1 MIFFPREE
9 RCILSNNEWVKMHMD
24 YTFKD
29 FIELYRTLNSAEWI
43 TVFEENPVKDYQ
55 NDIFTFCAM
64 FKATQEELKEY
75 LSKFDWGFAQDS
87 FGESTFIQYGNADI
101 EYLSGQQRD
110 CFEYLIA
117 IRYFD
122 KYPTIYEINPKL
134 VWYGNLCRV
143 GVEYKHPK
151 TDEVM
156 IKASEHKVEIRSSY
170 LKDFLSAN
178 KSYLAVVFD
187 HRRYF
192 RKDEIQGKKVNE
204 VYSGNNYYAYWCMNK
219 LDRFSELSKTYDYYA
234 SIIGKVIILPYARPR
249 HEDYRYFFKDEQYEK
264 FVIATDENGD
274 EVEFECNPTSLNN
287 NFESH
292 PGNPHFLTP
301 TYFDIKV
308 LDKYKA
314 DPRNYEIQDS
324 EIYYLRDWSIPFCI
338 NEEGK
343 VVVWLGDL
351 GRIPHK
357 EQQYWKAFNE
367 TPKGKME
374 QKFFAR
380 QILNLW
386 TDASRLESRFI
397 HSLQIA
403 NQYTIK
409 KYNDVIFSE
418 LSESDTEIYRSFVL
432 PTNLSIPEYQQF
444 LMKLC
449 KLTAESINTKLFKFV
464 MGDKYDGNK
473 GSIAQLDDFLKY
485 IGLDSAGI
493 IYLSIKKAYD
503 SRNKLAGHRASMK
516 EYNKVWKRNADFEA
530 NTMED
535 AKELLNGITAA
546 IHNVFDKVKE
556 AED

>member
-1 MIFFPREE
+1 
-9 RCILSNNEWVKMHMD
+9 MD

-29 FIELYRTLNSAEWI
+29 FIELYKTLDGDEWI
-43 TVFEENPVKDYQ
+43 TVFEENPTKNYE

-64 FKATQEELKEY
+64 FRATSEELEEY
-75 LSKFDWGFAQDS
+75 LSKYDWGFGTDS
-87 FGESTFIQYGNADI
+87 FGKSTFIQYGNSDI
-101 EYLSGQQRD
+101 EYVSGQQKEN
-110 CFEYLIA
+110 FEYLIA
-117 IRYFD
+117 IRDFD

-134 VWYGNLCRV
+134 VWYDNLCRV
-143 GVEYKHPK
+143 GHEYKNPK
-151 TDEVM
+151 SDEVE
-156 IKASEHKVEIRSSY
+156 IKAGEHKVEIRASY

-178 KSYLAVVFD
+178 ESYLAVVFD

-192 RKDEIQGKKVNE
+192 GNDVITDKKDYE

-219 LDRFSELSKTYDYYA
+219 IDRMSELSKSYDYCS
-234 SIIGKVIILPYARPR
+234 SIIGKVIISPYAKPR
-249 HEDYRYFFKDEQYEK
+249 HEDYKYFFKDERYEK
-264 FVIATDENGD
+264 FVINTDENG
-274 EVEFECNPTSLNN
+274 EEIEFECNPSSLDN
-287 NFESH
+287 NFGAN
-292 PGNPHFLTP
+292 PGKPHFLTP

-338 NEEGK
+338 NEEDK

-351 GRIPHK
+351 GRIPYK
-357 EQQYWKAFNE
+357 EQQYWKSFNE
-367 TPKGKME
+367 SPKGKME

-386 TDASRLESRFI
+386 TDPSRLESQLI
-397 HSLQIA
+397 HSLQMV
-403 NQYTIK
+403 NEYTIK
-409 KYNDVIFSE
+409 KYNAALFLE
-418 LSESDTEIYRSFVL
+418 LSEADTEIYRSFVI

-464 MGDKYDGNK
+464 MGDEYDGNK

-485 IGLDSAGI
+485 IELDSEGI
-493 IYLSIKKAYD
+493 IYSSIKKAYD

-516 EYNKVWKRNADFEA
+516 EYNKIWKRDADFEV
-530 NTMED
+530 NTIAD
-535 AKELLNGITAA
+535 AKELLNGIISS
-546 IHNVFDKVKE
+546 IHNVFDRV
-556 AED
+556 